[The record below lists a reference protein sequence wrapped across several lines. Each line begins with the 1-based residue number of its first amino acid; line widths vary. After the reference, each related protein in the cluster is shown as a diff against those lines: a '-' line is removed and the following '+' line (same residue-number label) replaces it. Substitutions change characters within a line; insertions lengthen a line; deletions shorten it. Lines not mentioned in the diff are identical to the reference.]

1 MEVTEAMWEAA
12 GEKFYEKLPI
22 DCGLSDEK
30 YSTIKSLLV
39 NWDDLSPADR
49 RDRSGGNHI
58 FWSKKYQVV
67 EDRLCYK
74 VATDDALDIKQVS
87 CVETILEDIKSV
99 HFTRQVRDAASHCC
113 CPVAFMSRALT
124 VCAVYRESQQGQ
136 RALQGRADEVRQ

>member
-1 MEVTEAMWEAA
+1 MSWWRVRAAFAGAVSSGGMEVTEAMWEAA
-12 GEKFYEKLPI
+12 GEKFYEKLPV

-87 CVETILEDIKSV
+87 CVETIFEDIKSV
-99 HFTRQVRDAASHCC
+99 HTTSA
-113 CPVAFMSRALT
+113 
-124 VCAVYRESQQGQ
+124 
-136 RALQGRADEVRQ
+136 